1 MKRFVYLCL
10 ILGLCGCTSLDS
22 DFSNIFES
30 VQTGQQQSTEVLPE
44 LKTEKIVLNTYAP
57 EGILKSISDRLK
69 AGYVREYNGTYRT
82 NYEVYVGD
90 YVSIPLNIGEN
101 TYNVVNYPTG
111 VQYDVQIQGN
121 RLKFRSLYQGSY
133 ELMLYS
139 GGTFSRKIKIDN
151 KLSYDF
157 TEQNNYDIIS
167 QCYAQRNLKGLND
180 AVAIHRI
187 AFPNSFRDK
196 ELSFLLID
204 LASQDGNTKIIKD
217 EIGFLQKSS
226 TLTEYD
232 KLQLIKSLEVM
243 KDMDYELP
251 TALLSFDSQSLGLNM
266 DVVRVIMEKK
276 NITPNEAVFLEKV
289 YNNTDDK
296 KAIGEVLGNWYM
308 KNGNLLK
315 GKEFLENSKGMEFN
329 TGFGNIGGS
338 STQTPTMSLEEQNHA
353 QYMSFFKDGKKS
365 FENEN
370 YVEALMYFEKALS
383 MDKGYSEQK
392 DIYFYM
398 GQSYF
403 RTGDYSKAVTELKK
417 SLNLEKNDEKK
428 AEIYYNIGML
438 YEKLGDKEQAVNYFT
453 YVIQNY
459 KNSPWSVKSSMHILQ
474 Q

>member
-1 MKRFVYLCL
+1 MKLKKFVYLCL
-10 ILGLCGCTSLDS
+10 LLGLCSCTSLDT
-22 DFSNIFES
+22 DFSNIFEGI
-30 VQTGQQQSTEVLPE
+30 QTQQQPTEVLPE

-57 EGILKSISDRLK
+57 EGILKNISERLK
-69 AGYVREYNGTYRT
+69 SGYTREYNGTYRT

-90 YVSIPLNIGEN
+90 YVSIPLNIGED
-101 TYNVVNYPTG
+101 TYNIVNYPTG
-111 VQYDVQIQGN
+111 VQYDAHIQGN
-121 RLKFRSLYQGSY
+121 RLKFRSLYQGTY
-133 ELMLYS
+133 EVMIYS
-139 GGTFSRKIKIDN
+139 GGTFSRKINIDN
-151 KLSYDF
+151 KLSYEF

-217 EIGFLQKSS
+217 EMGFLQKNS

-232 KLQLIKSLEVM
+232 KIQLIKSLNVM
-243 KDMDYELP
+243 KNVDYEIP
-251 TALLSFDSQSLGLNM
+251 SALLNFDSQSLEFNK
-266 DVVRVIMEKK
+266 DVARVIMEKK
-276 NITPNEAVFLEKV
+276 NITSNEALFLEKL
-289 YNNTDDK
+289 YKNTDDK

-308 KNGNLLK
+308 KNGNFLK
-315 GKEFLENSKGMEFN
+315 GKEYLENASGIEFN
-329 TGFGNIGGS
+329 TSFGNIGGS
-338 STQTPTMSLEEQNHA
+338 SSTAQSLEEQNYA
-353 QYMSFFKDGKKS
+353 QYMKFFKDGKKS

-383 MDKGYSEQK
+383 MNKGYNEQK
-392 DIYFYM
+392 DIYYYM

-403 RTGDYSKAVTELKK
+403 RTGDYSKAVKELKK

-459 KNSPWSVKSSMHILQ
+459 KNSPWGVKSSMYILQ